1 MIDHVVRQATMLGW
15 FSAAAT
21 ANSTAC
27 AAIREKDDTYEFEPQ
42 TTRTDLQE
50 AIARLGEGVSLTMAS
65 QITESIFKLL
75 PANSVYLPTN
85 SSGGRIPIVESL
97 EHVDTYLVQSS
108 RACIVRNE
116 GFVLVW
122 SDQVGKI
129 IEIGQDVQREFL
141 SIVRQIDCMYTCR
154 SLTQFRYL
162 ARNSHDQS
170 PPLDFREA
178 HGVVQHILR
187 HKLQPTQT
195 RLYPELA
202 VLSVVAI

>member
-27 AAIREKDDTYEFEPQ
+27 AAVREKDDTYEFEPQ
-42 TTRTDLQE
+42 NVRPDVQE
-50 AIARLGEGVSLTMAS
+50 AIARLGEGVALTMAS

-75 PANSVYLPTN
+75 TANSIYLPTN
-85 SSGGRIPIVESL
+85 SSGGRIPIVKSL
-97 EHVDTYLVQSS
+97 EHVDAYLVQSS

-122 SDQVGKI
+122 SDQVDKI

-141 SIVRQIDCMYTCR
+141 SVVRQMECIYT
-154 SLTQFRYL
+154 
-162 ARNSHDQS
+162 
-170 PPLDFREA
+170 
-178 HGVVQHILR
+178 
-187 HKLQPTQT
+187 
-195 RLYPELA
+195 
-202 VLSVVAI
+202 